1 MCCDDSK
8 KPVLFIFH
16 PRGIKQLLHP
26 RGMSIKDVIFK
37 AKRIMDTSV
46 KAAKKQ
52 VEEKDDVAEAAATV
66 EETVEEEE
74 SRDNLAVTVLARDRK
89 WQFWLEEDQ
98 PLSDGLFDPL
108 ENLLGG
114 KCMLHHQSA
123 TRGPQL
129 LDRTKT
135 PSFYGMIFDDVIFL
149 GAVIRTEHL

>member
-1 MCCDDSK
+1 
-8 KPVLFIFH
+8 
-16 PRGIKQLLHP
+16 
-26 RGMSIKDVIFK
+26 
-37 AKRIMDTSV
+37 MDASV
-46 KAAKKQ
+46 KTAKKQ
-52 VEEKDDVAEAAATV
+52 VEEKDDVTEAAATV

-108 ENLLGG
+108 EDLLGG

-123 TRGPQL
+123 TRGTQF

>member
-1 MCCDDSK
+1 
-8 KPVLFIFH
+8 
-16 PRGIKQLLHP
+16 
-26 RGMSIKDVIFK
+26 
-37 AKRIMDTSV
+37 MDASV
-46 KAAKKQ
+46 KTAKKL
-52 VEEKDDVAEAAATV
+52 VAEKEEVAEAAAAV
-66 EETVEEEE
+66 EETVEEAIP
-74 SRDNLAVTVLARDRK
+74 DNLAVTVLARDRK

-108 ENLLGG
+108 EDLLGG

-149 GAVIRTEHL
+149 GAVIRTENL

>member
-1 MCCDDSK
+1 
-8 KPVLFIFH
+8 
-16 PRGIKQLLHP
+16 
-26 RGMSIKDVIFK
+26 MSIKDVIFK
-37 AKRIMDTSV
+37 TKLIMDASV
-46 KAAKKQ
+46 KTAKKL
-52 VEEKDDVAEAAATV
+52 VAEKDEVAEAATAV

-74 SRDNLAVTVLARDRK
+74 EEIPDNLAVTVLARDRK

-108 ENLLGG
+108 EDLLGG